1 MEYIEYTIL
10 LLLNIVAN
18 LLPPLFSVV
27 FITVH
32 KRGQWGVHTMRLGY
46 LFFVLCFITLTTR
59 TSFGDTVDNS
69 PANVVQDQGILMELS
84 DVKERLGY
92 IATHAVY
99 VDVQPG

>member
-1 MEYIEYTIL
+1 MGGTHYAIGI
-10 LLLNIVAN
+10 
-18 LLPPLFSVV
+18 
-27 FITVH
+27 
-32 KRGQWGVHTMRLGY
+32 
-46 LFFVLCFITLTTR
+46 FVLCFITLTTR

-92 IATHAVY
+92 IAAHAVY